1 MIMKLVENAQI
12 VAGFVPLDL
21 QTQRDGAW
29 VSLRDFNHL
38 TVVFFKGAGTAG
50 DNPVITLQQAKTDTG
65 TGVKALPFTEV
76 WSKQD
81 ADLQT
86 VGQFTKDSQ
95 AAANTF
101 TDAVADLEA
110 IWVLE
115 IDADMLDVDNG
126 FCFVR
131 LTLNDVGTHAQ
142 LGCVLYL
149 LTEPRFAEATPPSAL

>member
-1 MIMKLVENAQI
+1 MNLVENAQI

-21 QTQRDGAW
+21 QTQRDGDW
-29 VSLRDFNHL
+29 VSLKDFNHL
-38 TVVFFKGAGTAG
+38 TVIFFKGAGTAG
-50 DNPVITLQQAKTDTG
+50 DNPIVTLQQAKTDTG
-65 TGVKALPFTEV
+65 TGVKALPFSDI
-76 WSKQD
+76 WQKQG
-81 ADLQT
+81 ADVQA
-86 VGQFTKDSQ
+86 VGQFTRTTQ

-101 TDAVADLEA
+101 TDAAGDLEA

-142 LGCVLYL
+142 LGCVLYI
-149 LTEPRFAEATPPSAL
+149 LTEPRFREATPPSAL